1 MSCKC
6 KSVCQLCDRLV
17 ISQSVSF
24 ADNTVVINLPDGS
37 YRNGE
42 KYCIVVAQSIPD
54 TVTISAP
61 VVFTIGD
68 GATTFPLTT
77 SCCVPVTSC
86 GIRTRTRYST
96 VLTTSATEATFKMI
110 GKPCCS
116 PSNNLPSIS
125 SATGGAAT

>member
-1 MSCKC
+1 MSC

-17 ISQSVSF
+17 ISQGVSF
-24 ADNTVVINLPDGS
+24 EDNTVVINLPDGS

-61 VVFTIGD
+61 VVITIGD
-68 GATTFPLTT
+68 GTTTFPLTT
-77 SCCVPVTSC
+77 SCCVPVTAC

-96 VLTTSATEATFKMI
+96 VIVTNATGATFKMI
-110 GKPCCS
+110 GKPCCA
-116 PSNNLPSIS
+116 PSNNLTAIS